1 MSVADPPR
9 ADTSGRGAAFSGAS
23 GGEDL
28 KVVEPLIFERSHPER
43 RAVRFP
49 QPSDVARDRASRQPE
64 LPASVLRSTA
74 PRLPEVSELELLR
87 HFNRLARL
95 NQAIDL
101 NFYPLG
107 SCTMKYNPKVNEW
120 AARRR
125 GFAQSHPLD
134 PEALSQGSL
143 ELMWLLAELLKEI
156 SGFGA
161 VSLQPAAGA
170 HGELTGMLMARAFHR
185 DRGEGD
191 QRRKVLIPDSAHG
204 TNPATATMVGYETV
218 TIRSNERGGIDLDAL
233 RAALGPDV
241 AALMITNP
249 STLGIFED
257 QIDQVIGAVKEAG
270 AIAYMDG
277 ANLNAI
283 LGRFRPGQAGFDVM
297 HFNLHKTFSTPHGGG
312 GPGAGP
318 VGVSE
323 RLEPYLPAP
332 LPALLEGDPDEV
344 RRNAWAGRTTPGVR
358 FALDA
363 DRPQSIGKVRSCY
376 GNFGMFVRA
385 YTYIRSNGDAGLR
398 AVSDDAVLAANYL
411 RVALRDVYDLPYDR
425 ISKHE
430 VVFSGRRQKREHG
443 VSTLDIAKA
452 ILDHGIHPPTI
463 YFPLIVEEALMVEP
477 TETESLET
485 LDHFVDVMRD
495 IAERAATD
503 PESIKRAPTTTPVG
517 RLDEAAAARRPDLRH
532 TFGEEADAPE
542 APMVPA
548 ADPQAA
554 APAGEVGSETPTA

>member
-9 ADTSGRGAAFSGAS
+9 ADTSGRGAAFSGAT
-23 GGEDL
+23 GGEEL
-28 KVVEPLIFERSHPER
+28 KVVEPLIFERSHPDR

-49 QPSDVARDRASRQPE
+49 QPSDVARERASRQPE
-64 LPASVLRSTA
+64 LPGSVLRSSA

-156 SGFGA
+156 SGFRS

-170 HGELTGMLMARAFHR
+170 HGELTGMLMTRAYHR
-185 DRGEGD
+185 DHGD
-191 QRRKVLIPDSAHG
+191 GARRTKVLVPDSAHG
-204 TNPATATMVGYETV
+204 TNPATATMVGYQTV

-233 RAALGPDV
+233 REALGPDV

-257 QIDQVIGAVKEAG
+257 QIDQVLAAVHDAG

-283 LGRFRPGQAGFDVM
+283 LGRFRPGEAGFDVM

-318 VGVSE
+318 VGVGE
-323 RLEPYLPAP
+323 RLEPYLPRPMPVLAD
-332 LPALLEGDPDEV
+332 GDAAEV
-344 RRNAWAGRTTPGVR
+344 LSNARAGRSTAGTR
-358 FALDA
+358 FALDW
-363 DRPQSIGKVRSCY
+363 DRPQSVGKVRSCY

-398 AVSDDAVLAANYL
+398 TISEDAVLAANYL
-411 RVALRDVYDLPYDR
+411 RVRLHDVYDLPYDR
-425 ISKHE
+425 LSKHE

-443 VSTLDIAKA
+443 VTTLDIAKA
-452 ILDHGIHPPTI
+452 ILDHGIHPPTV

-477 TETESLET
+477 TETETLET
-485 LDHFVDVMRD
+485 LDHFVSVMRE
-495 IAERAATD
+495 IAETAATD
-503 PESIKRAPTTTPVG
+503 PDAIKRAPETTPVG
-517 RLDEAAAARRPDLRH
+517 RLDEAAAARRPDLRYR
-532 TFGEEADAPE
+532 FGDG
-542 APMVPA
+542 
-548 ADPQAA
+548 ADPSSSPEP
-554 APAGEVGSETPTA
+554 APRPETPTA

>member
-1 MSVADPPR
+1 MTVDAPDR
-9 ADTSGRGAAFSGAS
+9 ADASGRGAAFSGAT
-23 GGEDL
+23 GGDEL
-28 KVVEPLIFERSHPER
+28 RIVEPLIFDRSRPER

-49 QPSDVARDRASRQPE
+49 AASEAARRAAEGQPE
-64 LPASVLRSTA
+64 IPADLRRSAA
-74 PRLPEVSELELLR
+74 PRLPEVSELDLLR
-87 HFNRLARL
+87 HFNRLAHL
-95 NQAIDL
+95 NHAIDL
-101 NFYPLG
+101 GFYPLG

-120 AARRR
+120 AAALP
-125 GFAQSHPLD
+125 GLADSHPLD
-134 PEALSQGSL
+134 PASLSQGSL
-143 ELMWLLAELLKEI
+143 ELMWLLTELLKDI

-170 HGELTGMLMARAFHR
+170 HGELTGLLMARAFHR
-185 DRGEGD
+185 ANGEGA
-191 QRRKVLIPDSAHG
+191 QRTKVLVPDSAHG

-218 TIRSNERGGIDLDAL
+218 TIRSNERGGIDLEAL

-257 QIDQVIGAVKEAG
+257 QIGQVVAAVKDAG

-283 LGRFRPGQAGFDVM
+283 LGRFRPGEAGFDVM

-318 VGVSE
+318 IGVSA
-323 RLEPYLPAP
+323 RLEPFLPAP
-332 LPALLEGDPDEV
+332 LPVLVEGDPDEV
-344 RRNAWAGRTTPGVR
+344 RTNAWAGRSTPGVR
-358 FALDA
+358 FALDD

-385 YTYIRSNGDAGLR
+385 YTYIRSNGDSGLR
-398 AVSDDAVLAANYL
+398 TISNDAVLAANYL
-411 RVALRDVYDLPYDR
+411 RVRLHDAYDLPYDR

-443 VSTLDIAKA
+443 VTTLDIAKA

-485 LDHFVDVMRD
+485 LDQFVDVMLE
-495 IAERAATD
+495 IAETAATD
-503 PESIKRAPTTTPVG
+503 PAAIKRAPTTTPVG

-532 TFGEEADAPE
+532 VFADAAEPE
-542 APMVPA
+542 APVSASRDATPKEA
-548 ADPQAA
+548 
-554 APAGEVGSETPTA
+554 PTA

>member
-1 MSVADPPR
+1 MSVAEPPGR
-9 ADTSGRGAAFSGAS
+9 ADPSGRGAAFSGAAG
-23 GGEDL
+23 GGEL
-28 KVVEPLIFERSHPER
+28 RIVEPLIFDASRRGR

-49 QPSDVARDRASRQPE
+49 APSDEARSRASSQPE
-64 LPASVLRSTA
+64 LPASVRRRQA
-74 PRLPEVSELELLR
+74 PRLPEVSELEMLR
-87 HFNRLARL
+87 HFNRLAHL
-95 NQAIDL
+95 NHAIDIG
-101 NFYPLG
+101 FYPLG

-120 AARRR
+120 AARLP
-125 GFAQSHPLD
+125 GLAESHPLD
-134 PEALSQGSL
+134 PEALAQGSL

-156 SGFGA
+156 SGFPA

-170 HGELTGMLMARAFHR
+170 HGELTGLLMTRAYHR
-185 DRGEGD
+185 ERGEGE
-191 QRRKVLIPDSAHG
+191 QRTKVLVPDSAHG

-218 TIRSNERGGIDLDAL
+218 TIRSNERGGIDLGAL
-233 RAALGPDV
+233 REALGPDV

-257 QIDQVIGAVKEAG
+257 QIDQVVAAVRDAG

-283 LGRFRPGQAGFDVM
+283 LGRFRPGEAGFDVM

-332 LPALLEGDPDEV
+332 IPTLVEGDPDVV
-344 RRNAWAGRTTPGVR
+344 RTNAWAGRSTRGAR
-358 FALDA
+358 FALDG
-363 DRPQSIGKVRSCY
+363 DRPKSIGKVRSCY

-385 YTYIRSNGDAGLR
+385 YTYIRSNGGTGLR
-398 AVSDDAVLAANYL
+398 TISDDAVLAANYV
-411 RVALRDVYDLPYDR
+411 RVRLADAFDLPYDR
-425 ISKHE
+425 ICKHE

-443 VSTLDIAKA
+443 VTTLDIAKA

-463 YFPLIVEEALMVEP
+463 YFPLIVEEALMIEP
-477 TETESLET
+477 TETESVET
-485 LDHFVDVMRD
+485 LDRFVDVMHG
-495 IAERAATD
+495 IAETAAAD
-503 PESIKRAPTTTPVG
+503 PDAVKRAPTTTPVG

-532 TFGEEADAPE
+532 AFDDGGTDAGRDASDPG
-542 APMVPA
+542 A
-548 ADPQAA
+548 A
-554 APAGEVGSETPTA
+554 

>member
-1 MSVADPPR
+1 MSVAEAPDR
-9 ADTSGRGAAFSGAS
+9 RDASGRGAAFSGAA
-23 GGEDL
+23 GGEEL
-28 KVVEPLIFERSHPER
+28 TVVEPLIFERSRATR

-49 QPSDVARDRASRQPE
+49 SASAHALERAATQPQ
-64 LPASVLRSTA
+64 LPASVLRRQA
-74 PRLPEVSELELLR
+74 PRLPEVSELDMLR
-87 HFNRLARL
+87 HFNRLAHL
-95 NQAIDL
+95 NHAIDL
-101 NFYPLG
+101 GFYPLG

-120 AARRR
+120 AARLP
-125 GFAQSHPLD
+125 GFAESHPLD
-134 PEALSQGSL
+134 PEAMSQGSL
-143 ELMWLLAELLKEI
+143 EIMWLLAELLKEI
-156 SGFGA
+156 SGFPA

-170 HGELTGMLMARAFHR
+170 HGELTGLLMARAYHR
-185 DRGEGD
+185 SKGEGEA
-191 QRRKVLIPDSAHG
+191 RTKVLVPDSSHG
-204 TNPATATMVGYETV
+204 TNPATATMVGYEAV
-218 TIRSNERGGIDLDAL
+218 TIRSNERGGIDLEAL

-257 QIDQVIGAVKEAG
+257 QIDQVVTAVRDAG

-283 LGRFRPGQAGFDVM
+283 LGRFRPGDAGFDVM

-323 RLEPYLPAP
+323 RLEPFLPAP
-332 LPALLEGDPDEV
+332 MPVLAEGDAAEV
-344 RRNAWAGRTTPGVR
+344 RRNAWAGRSTPGVR
-358 FALDA
+358 FALDD

-398 AVSDDAVLAANYL
+398 GISDDAVLAANYL
-411 RVALRDVYDLPYDR
+411 RVSLHDVYDLPYDR

-443 VSTLDIAKA
+443 VTTLDIAKA
-452 ILDHGIHPPTI
+452 ILDQGIHPPTI

-485 LDHFVDVMRD
+485 LDHFVGVMRD
-495 IAERAATD
+495 IAERAASD
-503 PESIKRAPTTTPVG
+503 PDSIRRAPTTTPVG
-517 RLDEAAAARRPDLRH
+517 RLDEAAAARRPDLRYA
-532 TFGEEADAPE
+532 FPGEPRPPE
-542 APMVPA
+542 APS
-548 ADPQAA
+548 A
-554 APAGEVGSETPTA
+554 APTPKGPTT

>member
-1 MSVADPPR
+1 MSVAEAPPSD
-9 ADTSGRGAAFSGAS
+9 ASGRGAAFSGAA
-23 GGEDL
+23 GGEGL
-28 KVVEPLIFERSHPER
+28 TVVEPLIFERSHAER

-49 QPSDVARDRASRQPE
+49 RLSDRARERASGQPE
-64 LPASVLRSTA
+64 LPASVLRQQP
-74 PRLPEVSELELLR
+74 PRLPEVSELDMLR
-87 HFNRLARL
+87 HFNRLAHL

-120 AARRR
+120 AARRPSH
-125 GFAQSHPLD
+125 AESHPLD

-156 SGFGA
+156 SGMAA

-170 HGELTGMLMARAFHR
+170 HGELTGMLMTRAYHQS
-185 DRGEGD
+185 RGEGGS
-191 QRRKVLIPDSAHG
+191 RTKVLVPDSAHG
-204 TNPATATMVGYETV
+204 TNPATATMVGYQTV
-218 TIRSNERGGIDLDAL
+218 TIRSNERGGIDLEAL
-233 RAALGPDV
+233 RSALGPDV

-257 QIDQVIGAVKEAG
+257 QIDQVVEAVHDAG

-283 LGRFRPGQAGFDVM
+283 LGRFRPGEAGFDVM

-323 RLEPYLPAP
+323 RLEPFLPSP
-332 LPALLEGDPDEV
+332 MPALVEGAAAEILA
-344 RRNAWAGRTTPGVR
+344 NARAGRSTPGAR
-358 FALDA
+358 WALDA
-363 DRPQSIGKVRSCY
+363 ERPQSIGKVRSCY

-385 YTYIRSNGDAGLR
+385 YTYIRSNGSEGLR
-398 AVSDDAVLAANYL
+398 TISEDAVLAANYL
-411 RVALRDVYDLPYDR
+411 RVRLHDVYDLPYDR
-425 ISKHE
+425 LSKHE

-443 VSTLDIAKA
+443 VTTLDIAKA

-485 LDHFVDVMRD
+485 LDEFVTIMRD
-495 IAERAATD
+495 IAEQARTD
-503 PESIKRAPTTTPVG
+503 PEALKRAPMTTPVG
-517 RLDEAAAARRPDLRH
+517 RLDEAAAARRPDLRYV
-532 TFGEEADAPE
+532 FPDEADP
-542 APMVPA
+542 PA
-548 ADPQAA
+548 APPSAG
-554 APAGEVGSETPTA
+554 APSDAPTA